1 MPRSHAKFVALVVAL
16 GGSAVLAAQNASS
29 GSSDVLKF
37 VDPLI
42 GTANGGLI
50 YTQWSRTYSI

>member
-1 MPRSHAKFVALVVAL
+1 MPRSHANFVALAVAL

-29 GSSDVLKF
+29 DSSDVLKF

-42 GTANGGLI
+42 GTANGGVI
-50 YTQWSRTYSI
+50 CTR